1 MAEWMKIKADY
12 IRGEISYRKLADKY
26 KVSFDTLRK
35 RAAKENWRA
44 LRDKAG
50 ARAATKLVETQA
62 DRKVDR
68 LQRIIDVSDK
78 LLCVV
83 ENTLQN
89 IEDGIESADRAT
101 LRQLAGTIKD
111 IKDTQNLK
119 TELDLE
125 EQRQRIAMMKK
136 RSADEVIDRHVEIVF
151 VPLEGDTENLAE

>member
-1 MAEWMKIKADY
+1 MIHYA
-12 IRGEISYRKLADKY
+12 
-26 KVSFDTLRK
+26 
-35 RAAKENWRA
+35 N
-44 LRDKAG
+44 
-50 ARAATKLVETQA
+50 
-62 DRKVDR
+62 
-68 LQRIIDVSDK
+68 
-78 LLCVV
+78 
-83 ENTLQN
+83 
-89 IEDGIESADRAT
+89 EDGIESADRAT